1 MNCSNLGQ
9 GSETISTSA
18 SSHFGLLCGLAIT
31 SKLSHLADQYH
42 FAIANLAVR
51 SAFEVIRLL
60 WAGSRTFP
68 AKAASSRFLSEPKL
82 QGSLRLLFPRI
93 GQAPICLHSRLDMNA
108 GCLGVPEFHQLLDR
122 EFDFTDIRSVFE
134 TVLVEC
140 AFLAHHRNL

>member
-9 GSETISTSA
+9 GSETNSTSA

-31 SKLSHLADQYH
+31 SKLSHLAEQYH

-82 QGSLRLLFPRI
+82 QGSLRLLFSRI
-93 GQAPICLHSRLDMNA
+93 GQAPICLHSCLDMNA

-140 AFLAHHRNL
+140 AFLARHRNL